1 MRILY
6 ASERPPYPFFLGGA
20 ARCAHKLLHSLS
32 GELGVPCAAVGS
44 SDYTVTPWAFPDPSD
59 YGTLG
64 VKAAQPNAHGGGI
77 DCGYPVVVIADF
89 VAGLDGFID
98 QFKPSLIWAQLEGA
112 KEVLH
117 LASKRNIQGLLYL
130 HDAEFD
136 PNELRAVAD
145 LGCHIVCNSEFLA
158 EKTNRVTRRRAHV
171 VYPAAE
177 LYFGTEGDPNGYVT
191 MINPHRVKGIDTF
204 FAIAQRLP
212 SQKFLLLESW
222 KLNAA
227 DLATLQAQLAGAP
240 NVRFV
245 RRVSDMRSIYRET
258 KLLLVPSVWEEG
270 FGMVAI
276 EAQSCGIPVIA
287 SARGGL
293 PESVGDGGILI
304 RDYLNV
310 DAWVEA
316 INPMLG
322 NVSVDNDWSRR
333 ALRHASA
340 DNFAP
345 TQLARR
351 FLEACSAAPPRTAAH
366 SRVLNAARDRLQKIP
381 VLDKL
386 MRRAFR

>member
-32 GELGVPCAAVGS
+32 GELGVASAAVGS
-44 SDYTVTPWAFPDPSD
+44 SDYTVTPWIFPDPLD
-59 YGTLG
+59 YHTLG
-64 VKAAQPNAHGGGI
+64 VKAAHPNTHGGSI

-89 VAGLDGFID
+89 LAGLDGFID

-117 LASKRNIQGLLYL
+117 LASNRNIQGLLYL

-136 PNELRAVAD
+136 PTELRAIAG

-158 EKTNRVTRRRAHV
+158 EKALRVTGRTSHV

-177 LYFGTEGDPNGYVT
+177 LYFDTESDPNGYVT

-212 SQKFLLLESW
+212 SQNFLLLESW
-222 KLNAA
+222 KLNTA
-227 DLATLQAQLAGAP
+227 DLATLRAQLAKAP
-240 NVRFV
+240 NVRFE
-245 RRVSDMRSIYRET
+245 RRVSDMRASYRET

-276 EAQSCGIPVIA
+276 EAQSCRIPVIA

-304 RDYLNV
+304 HDYQNA

-316 INPMLG
+316 IIQ
-322 NVSVDNDWSRR
+322 VTSDAFAYNDWSRR
-333 ALRHASA
+333 AFDHAST
-340 DNFAP
+340 DIFSP
-345 TQLARR
+345 KELARR
-351 FLEACSAAPPRTAAH
+351 FLAACSAPAPRTAPHA
-366 SRVLNAARDRLQKIP
+366 RVLNAARVHLQKIP
-381 VLDKL
+381 VLDRIL
-386 MRRAFR
+386 RRAFR